1 VKGSR
6 GQWCWRSSPQ
16 GGREVESLKEALKG
30 AVPHPE
36 VRFFLEEVLSGYPER
51 DIRLFA
57 AARGRERSEKG
68 REALTQAMRE
78 LL

>member
-1 VKGSR
+1 MVLEGIVSSR
-6 GQWCWRSSPQ
+6 
-16 GGREVESLKEALKG
+16 GREVESLKEALKG
-30 AVPHPE
+30 AVLRPE
-36 VRFFLEEVLSGYPER
+36 VRLFLEEVLSGYPER

-57 AARGRERSEKG
+57 AARRRETSEKG